1 MISWDTKS
9 LAMSY
14 LNSDKSFLFPQT
26 RDSVIV
32 LKASMIWDLFEEVA
46 SLFDERKEMVFL
58 DGLYLKDSAECS
70 DIFNFKLET
79 FSLKIFS
86 KLSCNLI
93 TWLLVKIQSSVIKET
108 KHNLYWSASESGLLY
123 SQIALR
129 KKCSLLQI
137 KPWSNDL
144 ITSLS

>member
-14 LNSDKSFLFPQT
+14 LNSDESFLFPQT

-70 DIFNFKLET
+70 DIFNFKLEN
-79 FSLKIFS
+79 FQPENFL
-86 KLSCNLI
+86 
-93 TWLLVKIQSSVIKET
+93 Q
-108 KHNLYWSASESGLLY
+108 A
-123 SQIALR
+123 
-129 KKCSLLQI
+129 LLQPYYMI
-137 KPWSNDL
+137 IGENPEFRNQRD
-144 ITSLS
+144 